1 MRVAPRLPGAPHAS
15 DAAEVRF
22 LPRYTSRDAVLYVG
36 VLCSVALVAS
46 LYAQLPL
53 QRVLGLQFV
62 VGWFALDLVWSP
74 DSNFVT
80 LDTAGKI
87 LAFAVPVALAV
98 LVGAWADGADG
109 WQIAQAIAALALGC
123 YWILTETP
131 HPAYLR
137 GSLRVL
143 LLYGSVTTLG
153 VVVARVQNIHFI
165 VHPWFVAFVLN
176 ALATTPRRVQW
187 WDRALHGWTW
197 GTLLFPLATDRL
209 FFDRFFYA

>member
-1 MRVAPRLPGAPHAS
+1 MRVAPRLPGAPP
-15 DAAEVRF
+15 DAPGRRPP
-22 LPRYTSRDAVLYVG
+22 PRYTSRDAVLYVG
-36 VLCSVALVAS
+36 VLCAVALVTS

-74 DSNFVT
+74 DSRFVA
-80 LDTAGKI
+80 LQTASDI
-87 LAFAVPVALAV
+87 LAFAVPVAVAV
-98 LVGAWADGADG
+98 AVCAWAGDADA

-123 YWILTETP
+123 YWVYTETP
-131 HPAYLR
+131 HPQGLR

-153 VVVARVQNIHFI
+153 VVVAYVQGVAFKT
-165 VHPWFVAFVLN
+165 HPWFVAFVLN
-176 ALATTPRRVQW
+176 ALATLPRPVRW

-197 GTLLFPLATDRL
+197 GTLLFPLATDAL
-209 FFDRFFYA
+209 FFDRFFY

>member
-1 MRVAPRLPGAPHAS
+1 MRVAPARPAPRPA
-15 DAAEVRF
+15 
-22 LPRYTSRDAVLYVG
+22 PRYTPRDAVVYVG
-36 VLCSVALVAS
+36 VLCAVALVAS

-74 DSNFVT
+74 DSNFVRLET
-80 LDTAGKI
+80 VGNI

-109 WQIAQAIAALALGC
+109 WDTAQAVAAVALAV
-123 YWILTETP
+123 YWVLTEEP

-143 LLYGSVTTLG
+143 LLYGSVTLLG
-153 VVVARVQNIHFI
+153 VVVARVQDINFV

-176 ALATTPRRVQW
+176 ALATTQRRVQW

-197 GTLLFPLATDRL
+197 GTLLLPLATDEL
-209 FFDRFFYA
+209 YFDRFFYEK